1 MRNIPVVFEDDWLY
15 IVNKPSGLLTI
26 PDPGRKTPSLI
37 DIINENLK
45 AANILWRV
53 HPCHRLDRDTS
64 GLLILSKGKAVQKQ
78 MMEAFKSRSVSKLY
92 TAFVQGRLTLNKGQ
106 VKNPIEG
113 QFACTEYRVI
123 GRHRDFTVVEAR
135 PLTGRR
141 NQIRI
146 HFKQLGHPIV
156 GEDKFAFRRD
166 FALRFK
172 RLCLH
177 ASELE
182 FTHPVTKER
191 IALRSELPGDMADF
205 MKGHP

>member
-1 MRNIPVVFEDDWLY
+1 MHSIPVVYEDNWLY
-15 IVNKPSGLLTI
+15 VVNKPSGLLTI
-26 PDPGRKTPSLI
+26 PAPGVKARNLT
-37 DIINENLK
+37 DILNDTLK
-45 AANILWRV
+45 AQNIPWRA

-64 GLLILSKGKAVQKQ
+64 GLLIYAKGKSIQKK
-78 MMEAFKSRSVSKLY
+78 MMEEFKSRGVKKAY
-92 TAFVQGRLTLNKGQ
+92 IAFVQGRLMANAGQ

-113 QFACTEYRVI
+113 RFACTQYRVLS
-123 GRHRDFTVVEAR
+123 RHRDFTVVQAR
-135 PLTGRR
+135 PLTGRT

-166 FALRFK
+166 FTLRFK

-182 FTHPVTKER
+182 FAHPVNGGH
-191 IALRSELPGDMADF
+191 IALKTELPPELMDF

>member
-1 MRNIPVVFEDDWLY
+1 MRSIPVVFEDNWLY
-15 IVNKPSGLLTI
+15 VVNKPSGLLTI
-26 PDPGRKTPSLI
+26 PDPGRRTPSLI
-37 DIINENLK
+37 DILNDALK
-45 AANILWRV
+45 ASNTPWRV

-64 GLLILSKGKAVQKQ
+64 GLLILAKGKSIQKK
-78 MMEAFKSRSVSKLY
+78 MMDEFKSRSVSKRY
-92 TAFVQGRLTLNKGQ
+92 TAFVQGGLPLNKGQ

-123 GRHRDFTVVEAR
+123 GRHRDFTVLEAR

-191 IALRSELPGDMADF
+191 IALKSGLPADLTDF
-205 MKGHP
+205 LKGHP

>member
-1 MRNIPVVFEDDWLY
+1 MRSIPVVFQDNWLY

-26 PDPGRKTPSLI
+26 PDPGRRTPSLI
-37 DIINENLK
+37 EILNDALK
-45 AANILWRV
+45 ANNTPWRV

-64 GLLILSKGKAVQKQ
+64 GLLILAKGKSIQKQ
-78 MMEAFKSRSVSKLY
+78 MMDGFKARGISKLY

-106 VKNPIEG
+106 VKNPIDG

-123 GRHRDFTVVEAR
+123 SRHRDFTVVEAR

-177 ASELE
+177 ASQLE
-182 FTHPVTKER
+182 FIHPVTKER
-191 IALRSELPGDMADF
+191 VSLRSELPGDMADF